1 MMMADQ
7 EDWDVVVVGGGP
19 AGSSAAR
26 TAAETGAR
34 VLVVDRRKTIGSPV
48 QCAEYL
54 AKPVVMGLRLP
65 PEAIAQ
71 DIELTRTFLAGEES
85 SVRRAPGCILNRDV
99 ADLILWR
106 RAADAGADARTST
119 RVASVQVDASGAYQV
134 MMVRDGHKERATTQV
149 LIGADGPR
157 STVGAALG
165 ISNQK
170 MVVANQVTVPLS
182 EPSSDT
188 EVYLDPAF
196 AGGYAWLFPKGD
208 MANLGVGVDVALGAS
223 PMRALALFLSMLGDR
238 VGEPVRSTGGLIP
251 VGGPLPM
258 RLDKALL
265 AGDAAGHTHPITGGG
280 IHQALVAGK
289 LAGEAAGAYVD
300 GDVEALDRYEPAF
313 MDLFGRHL
321 GRAVERRREIIA
333 RWSSCMGDPE
343 NFVPL
348 ARRTWIGYKEYFKE
362 GGSEPDDE

>member
-1 MMMADQ
+1 
-7 EDWDVVVVGGGP
+7 VG
-19 AGSSAAR
+19 SVAR
-26 TAAETGAR
+26 
-34 VLVVDRRKTIGSPV
+34 P
-48 QCAEYL
+48 
-54 AKPVVMGLRLP
+54 
-65 PEAIAQ
+65 
-71 DIELTRTFLAGEES
+71 
-85 SVRRAPGCILNRDV
+85 
-99 ADLILWR
+99 
-106 RAADAGADARTST
+106 ST
-119 RVASVQVDASGAYQV
+119 RVTAIHVNALGAYEV
-134 MMVRDGHKERATTQV
+134 IMVRDGEEERTTATV

-165 ISNQK
+165 ISNRK
-170 MVVANQVTVPLS
+170 MVVANQVTVPLHVA
-182 EPSSDT
+182 SSDT

-348 ARRTWIGYKEYFKE
+348 ARRTWIGFKEYFKE